1 MRYLKT
7 FETKTQDIDDLKR
20 LINDFKRLLSHF
32 NYFFEEIGYDF
43 KGFIDRGNWISEY
56 FKDNEYMFSLT
67 VNSNSILIF
76 QESLANAGDE
86 EVHFIGEYLK
96 TLNGL
101 IVSKENDNKS
111 YSAFKKIVFD
121 VIGDVDDIIKQ
132 ITFDDFLL
140 KHDTIK
146 YNL

>member
-1 MRYLKT
+1 MKHLKT
-7 FETKTQDIDDLKR
+7 FETKIQD
-20 LINDFKRLLSHF
+20 INDFKRLLSHF

-111 YSAFKKIVFD
+111 YSAFKKIAFD
-121 VIGDVDDIIKQ
+121 VIGDVDNIIKQ

>member
-20 LINDFKRLLSHF
+20 LLSHF
-32 NYFFEEIGYDF
+32 DHFFEEIGYDF
-43 KGFIDRGNWISEY
+43 KGFFDRGNWSSEFY
-56 FKDNEYMFSLT
+56 KDNEYMFSLT
-67 VNSNSILIF
+67 VNSNFILIF
-76 QESLANAGDE
+76 KESLSNAGDE
-86 EVHFIGEYLK
+86 EVKFIGEYLK

-101 IVSKENDNKS
+101 KVSSEKS
-111 YSAFKKIVFD
+111 DSPFGMIFKKIVFD
-121 VIGDVDDIIKQ
+121 VIGDVDNIIKQ